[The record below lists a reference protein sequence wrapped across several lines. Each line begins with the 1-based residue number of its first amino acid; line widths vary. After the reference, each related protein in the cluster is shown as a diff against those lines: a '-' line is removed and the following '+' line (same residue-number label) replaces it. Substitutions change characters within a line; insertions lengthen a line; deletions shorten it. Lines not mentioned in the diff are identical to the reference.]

1 VMLRQTDRDGIPAAL
16 PPGTSVA
23 NKTGEIEGTRNDVAI
38 VEPFGDSP
46 FVLAIMTRDAHDYPA
61 AYAAIH
67 QVARLTYSAAAK
79 TFA

>member
-1 VMLRQTDRDGIPAAL
+1 
-16 PPGTSVA
+16 
-23 NKTGEIEGTRNDVAI
+23 
-38 VEPFGDSP
+38 
-46 FVLAIMTRDAHDYPA
+46 MTRDAYDYPA